1 MRKILKN
8 KLYLK
13 VLVSDL
19 ISNFGD
25 TLYFIALMTYVTEIK
40 ESNLAISIVNISETL
55 PILFTIFFGIIA
67 DKTLNKVKMIIKTLW
82 LRVTAIFIGC
92 CGYEF

>member
-55 PILFTIFFGIIA
+55 PILFTIFFGINVMA
-67 DKTLNKVKMIIKTLW
+67 TGDS
-82 LRVTAIFIGC
+82 IFIGC

>member
-1 MRKILKN
+1 M
-8 KLYLK
+8 K

-40 ESNLAISIVNISETL
+40 SSNLAISIVNISETI
-55 PILFTIFFGIIA
+55 PILFTIFLVSLQIGH
-67 DKTLNKVKMIIKTLW
+67 LIKW
-82 LRVTAIFIGC
+82 
-92 CGYEF
+92 E

>member
-40 ESNLAISIVNISETL
+40 ESNLAISIVNI
-55 PILFTIFFGIIA
+55 
-67 DKTLNKVKMIIKTLW
+67 
-82 LRVTAIFIGC
+82 
-92 CGYEF
+92 

>member
-40 ESNLAISIVNISETL
+40 DSNLAISIVNISETL
-55 PILFTIFFGIIA
+55 PILLQYF
-67 DKTLNKVKMIIKTLW
+67 LVSLQIKRL
-82 LRVTAIFIGC
+82 IK
-92 CGYEF
+92 

>member
-25 TLYFIALMTYVTEIK
+25 TLYFIALMTYVTDIK
-40 ESNLAISIVNISETL
+40 DSNLAISIVNIS
-55 PILFTIFFGIIA
+55 
-67 DKTLNKVKMIIKTLW
+67 
-82 LRVTAIFIGC
+82 
-92 CGYEF
+92 

>member
-55 PILFTIFFGIIA
+55 PILFTIF
-67 DKTLNKVKMIIKTLW
+67 
-82 LRVTAIFIGC
+82 
-92 CGYEF
+92 